1 MVWVVLLLVH
11 NSVGCT
17 FVYSKFRTVGQPK
30 VQLQH
35 ILFFDIETVPI
46 VPFYEDLKEGL
57 QVEWQ
62 RKARNLKNYA
72 VTEDATVAQLF
83 EQRAGVYS
91 EFSKVVAIGFGA
103 AYFKEEEWHFA
114 YKCLAGDD
122 EKALLNQF
130 CHNLTKFNK
139 KISRDLVLCGHNI
152 KEFDIPFLAR
162 RMLINRMTLPDCLQL
177 HHKKPWEMPHL
188 DTMELWKFGDYKAYT
203 SLNLLA
209 AVFDIPSPKSDIDGS
224 QVAAVYY
231 KEKDWLK
238 KTKVYTSALKDLD
251 MPEDEFITI
260 PGGSHNTVNIDNIY
274 LNKMDSLLR

>member
-1 MVWVVLLLVH
+1 M
-11 NSVGCT
+11 
-17 FVYSKFRTVGQPK
+17 

-57 QVEWQ
+57 QVEWE
-62 RKARNLKNYA
+62 RKARNLKNNA
-72 VTEDATVAQLF
+72 RDENASIAELF

-103 AYFKEEEWHFA
+103 AYFKDDQWQFA

-122 EKALLNQF
+122 EKALLNRF
-130 CHNLTKFNK
+130 CENLGSFNK
-139 KISRDLVLCGHNI
+139 KINRDLYLCGHNI

-162 RMLINRMTLPDCLQL
+162 RMLINGMSLPDCLQL
-177 HHKKPWEMPHL
+177 HNKKPWEVPHL

-231 KEKDWLK
+231 QEKDLERIAAYCARDVWTTAQVYLRLTGDTQ
-238 KTKVYTSALKDLD
+238 TKLEQKLLPNEVHVTSKEAGQN
-251 MPEDEFITI
+251 ITDPVPAI
-260 PGGSHNTVNIDNIY
+260 S
-274 LNKMDSLLR
+274 